1 MSNEDPMLLAAR
13 DVLASALTAI
23 RGCVE
28 TASAEALNWRPG
40 GDDTS
45 SIAVLAVHSLAS
57 TRGWLARATAA
68 PRPYRHRDDE
78 FAVVAADA
86 QSVLV
91 IFDEIARDCTA
102 LLAHP
107 VSVDWNAI
115 LPDVER
121 IPDGMQL
128 RTAPAPPAR
137 DSPEAVLAGWALI
150 HALEHLREHEGQMS
164 LTRQL
169 WDQRA

>member
-1 MSNEDPMLLAAR
+1 MSNEDPMVLAAR
-13 DVLASALTAI
+13 GVLATALAAI

-28 TASAEALNWRPG
+28 SASPEALNWRPG

-57 TRGWLARATAA
+57 TRGWLARATGA

-78 FAVVAADA
+78 FAVVATDA
-86 QSVLV
+86 ASLLV
-91 IFDEIARDCTA
+91 TFDEIARDCTA
-102 LLAHP
+102 LLAQP

-128 RTAPAPPAR
+128 RTASTPPER
-137 DSPEAVLAGWALI
+137 GSPEAVSAGWALI
-150 HALEHLREHEGQMS
+150 HALEHLREHEGQMF

-169 WDQRA
+169 WDRRA